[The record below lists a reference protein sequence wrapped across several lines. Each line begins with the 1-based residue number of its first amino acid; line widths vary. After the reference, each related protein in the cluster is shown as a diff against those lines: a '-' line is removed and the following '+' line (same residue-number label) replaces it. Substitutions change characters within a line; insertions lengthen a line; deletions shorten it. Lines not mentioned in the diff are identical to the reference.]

1 MKDGARGGLTRRAL
15 VVGAPVAMGG
25 WVEATAVGA
34 RAAAVG
40 AAGARASA
48 TALAGGS
55 LLAASAQAGPA
66 EVEALLRRGG
76 VVIAFRHARAP
87 GTFDPPGMRLDDC
100 RTQRNLDDD
109 GRAQARRI
117 GRWFSDRGLKP
128 ARVRSSP
135 WCRCVDTATL
145 AFGAPQ
151 VWAALSSPVGQGES
165 TTRESVAALRQA
177 LAAAVRQPGRFEAW
191 VTHMFVLSALT
202 GEPSDSG
209 EGLVLGSAAD
219 GSPRVLARLMA

>member
-1 MKDGARGGLTRRAL
+1 VSAGPGSRRGLSRRAL
-15 VVGAPVAMGG
+15 VVGGP
-25 WVEATAVGA
+25 
-34 RAAAVG
+34 AAA
-40 AAGARASA
+40 
-48 TALAGGS
+48 GG
-55 LLAASAQAGPA
+55 LAAVASPAAASPA

-76 VVIAFRHARAP
+76 AVIAFRHARAP

-117 GRWFSDRGLKP
+117 GQWFRDRGLQP

-145 AFGAPQ
+145 AFGAPE
-151 VWAALSSPVGQGES
+151 VWAALGSPYGLNEG
-165 TTRESVAALRQA
+165 TNRESVAALRQA
-177 LAAAVRQPGRFEAW
+177 LAAAARQRGRFEAW

-202 GEPSDSG
+202 VEGSDSG
-209 EGLVLGSAAD
+209 EGLVLGTAPD
-219 GSPRVLARLMA
+219 GSPRVLARLTA